1 MKKELE
7 KRCQQFIENRDK
19 IKEAFVWNG
28 GLIHLACAAIFT
40 ANNKSADIQLL
51 FSSKQMLKQQVG
63 PFSNFRNTAQAAI
76 ISMLAV
82 SDYPGEYLE
91 EGLDVYAALKKRFWS
106 STHLALAAMVI
117 AQLTDKTEYMGIVE
131 RTRSIYDRMKSEHP
145 FLTGSDDSAYCALMA
160 LSDKSDDVLLEDA
173 QIIYTTLKEHFFSA
187 NAVQSLSHVLALAEG
202 EIEKKVERTI
212 ELYRQLK
219 MRGYKYGTSYELPT
233 LGVLALG
240 EQNITELVEEMI
252 EVDTWLSKQK
262 GFGFFG
268 GVTNKQRLMYAGM
281 LVGYQEDNDKMLQTA
296 TFNSTVSIIIA
307 QQAAM
312 MAAIAAGSA
321 SAAASN

>member
-19 IKEAFVWNG
+19 IKEVFVWNG

-40 ANNKSADIQLL
+40 ANNKTADIQLL
-51 FSSKQMLKQQVG
+51 FSSKQLLKQQVG
-63 PFSNFRNTAQAAI
+63 PFSNFRNTAQAAM

-117 AQLTDKTEYMGIVE
+117 AQLTEKIEYMGIVE

-262 GFGFFG
+262 GFGFLVESPINSALCTQG
-268 GVTNKQRLMYAGM
+268 CLWDIKRITTKCCRQQRL
-281 LVGYQEDNDKMLQTA
+281 TA
-296 TFNSTVSIIIA
+296 QYLLLLHSRR
-307 QQAAM
+307 Q
-312 MAAIAAGSA
+312 
-321 SAAASN
+321 

>member
-19 IKEAFVWNG
+19 IKEVFVWNG

-40 ANNKSADIQLL
+40 ANNKTADIQLL

-131 RTRSIYDRMKSEHP
+131 RTRSIYDLMKTEHP

-160 LSDKSDDVLLEDA
+160 LSDKSDDALLEDA
-173 QIIYTTLKEHFFSA
+173 QIIYTSLKEHFFSA

-240 EQNITELVEEMI
+240 QQNITELVEEMI

-262 GFGFFG
+262 GFGFFS

-296 TFNSTVSIIIA
+296 TLNSTVSIIIA

>member
-40 ANNKSADIQLL
+40 ANNKTADIQLL

-91 EGLDVYAALKKRFWS
+91 EGLDIYAALKKRFWS

-131 RTRSIYDRMKSEHP
+131 RTRSIYDLMKSEHP

-160 LSDKSDDVLLEDA
+160 LSDKLDDALLEDA
-173 QIIYTTLKEHFFSA
+173 QIIYTSLKEHFFSA

-240 EQNITELVEEMI
+240 QQNITELVEEMI

-296 TFNSTVSIIIA
+296 TLNSTVSIIIA

>member
-40 ANNKSADIQLL
+40 ANNKTADIQLL

-131 RTRSIYDRMKSEHP
+131 RTRSIYDLMKSEHP

-160 LSDKSDDVLLEDA
+160 LSDKSDDALLEDA

-219 MRGYKYGTSYELPT
+219 LRGYKYGTSYELPT

-240 EQNITELVEEMI
+240 QQNITELVEAMI

-262 GFGFFG
+262 GFGFFS

-296 TFNSTVSIIIA
+296 TLNSTVSIIIA

>member
-19 IKEAFVWNG
+19 IKEVFVWNG

-40 ANNKSADIQLL
+40 ANNKTADIQLL
-51 FSSKQMLKQQVG
+51 FSSKQLLKQQVG
-63 PFSNFRNTAQAAI
+63 PFSNFRNTAQAAM

-131 RTRSIYDRMKSEHP
+131 RTRSIYDLMKSEHP

-160 LSDKSDDVLLEDA
+160 LSDKSDDALLEDA

-240 EQNITELVEEMI
+240 QQNITELVEEMI

-262 GFGFFG
+262 GFGFFS

-296 TFNSTVSIIIA
+296 TLNSTVSIIIA

>member
-19 IKEAFVWNG
+19 IKEVFVWNG

-40 ANNKSADIQLL
+40 ANNKTADIQLL

-131 RTRSIYDRMKSEHP
+131 RTRSIYDLMKTDHP

-160 LSDKSDDVLLEDA
+160 LSDKSDDALLEDA
-173 QIIYTTLKEHFFSA
+173 QIIYTSLKEHFFSA

-240 EQNITELVEEMI
+240 QQNITELVEEMI

-262 GFGFFG
+262 GFGFFS

-296 TFNSTVSIIIA
+296 TLNSTVSIIIA

>member
-51 FSSKQMLKQQVG
+51 FSSKQLLKQQVG

-117 AQLTDKTEYMGIVE
+117 AQLTEKIEYMGIVE

-296 TFNSTVSIIIA
+296 TLNSTVSIIIA

>member
-40 ANNKSADIQLL
+40 ANNKTADIQLL

-160 LSDKSDDVLLEDA
+160 LSDKSDDALLEDA

-219 MRGYKYGTSYELPT
+219 LRGYKYGTSYELPT

-240 EQNITELVEEMI
+240 QQNITELVEAMI

-262 GFGFFG
+262 GFGFFS

-296 TFNSTVSIIIA
+296 TLNSTVSIIIA

-321 SAAASN
+321 SAVASN

>member
-19 IKEAFVWNG
+19 IKEVFVWNG

-40 ANNKSADIQLL
+40 ANNKTADIQLL
-51 FSSKQMLKQQVG
+51 FSSKQLLKQQVG
-63 PFSNFRNTAQAAI
+63 PFSNFRNTAQAAM

-117 AQLTDKTEYMGIVE
+117 AQLTEKIEYMGIVE

-296 TFNSTVSIIIA
+296 TLNSTVSIIIA

-321 SAAASN
+321 SSAASN

>member
-19 IKEAFVWNG
+19 IKEVFVWNG

-40 ANNKSADIQLL
+40 ANNKTADIQLL

-131 RTRSIYDRMKSEHP
+131 RTRSIYDLMKSEHP

-160 LSDKSDDVLLEDA
+160 LSDKSDDALLEDA
-173 QIIYTTLKEHFFSA
+173 QIIYTSLKEHFFSA

-240 EQNITELVEEMI
+240 QQNITELVEEMI

-262 GFGFFG
+262 GFGFFS

-296 TFNSTVSIIIA
+296 TLNSTVSIIIA